1 MNRYFYSKSR
11 GLSRA
16 KLTLTETHTQPHSN
30 IQQKHA
36 LLIRYQHVQV
46 LGISC
51 KLIGGNEFV
60 GNQNPAVEFPPTLS
74 WSLGVFDSKG
84 WDVTD
89 KKRQYAFGQQA
100 FSGSPDLL
108 DDVIY
113 KHSLEDLELL
123 LDPWIWA
130 LS

>member
-16 KLTLTETHTQPHSN
+16 KLTLTETRTQPHSN

-46 LGISC
+46 LGISR

-60 GNQNPAVEFPPTLS
+60 GNQNPAVEFPPTL
-74 WSLGVFDSKG
+74 LVRI
-84 WDVTD
+84 DVVLE
-89 KKRQYAFGQQA
+89 F
-100 FSGSPDLL
+100 FSMVLL
-108 DDVIY
+108 QLVQNSYQPI
-113 KHSLEDLELL
+113 STQ
-123 LDPWIWA
+123 
-130 LS
+130 

>member
-16 KLTLTETHTQPHSN
+16 KLTLTETRTQPHSN

-46 LGISC
+46 LGISR

-60 GNQNPAVEFPPTLS
+60 GNQNPAVEFPPTLATPP
-74 WSLGVFDSKG
+74 LN
-84 WDVTD
+84 
-89 KKRQYAFGQQA
+89 KKVVEFVAFYI
-100 FSGSPDLL
+100 FHSFKKLL
-108 DDVIY
+108 A
-113 KHSLEDLELL
+113 KTTFCKTESSSA
-123 LDPWIWA
+123 PT
-130 LS
+130 

>member
-16 KLTLTETHTQPHSN
+16 KLTLTETRTQPHSN

-46 LGISC
+46 LGISR

-60 GNQNPAVEFPPTLS
+60 ENQNPAVEFPPTLGVGKQTFPIFFEFYLFLLMFQAKKNNFQNFGSKYLATTRDSHVIS
-74 WSLGVFDSKG
+74 WQR
-84 WDVTD
+84 
-89 KKRQYAFGQQA
+89 KRR
-100 FSGSPDLL
+100 
-108 DDVIY
+108 
-113 KHSLEDLELL
+113 
-123 LDPWIWA
+123 
-130 LS
+130 